1 MDAVEGAVR
10 DIIDGFRLTP
20 LWSRLGWEQTVARFR
35 RTVLG
40 PFWLTANLLAIS
52 FALAFVF
59 GSLMG
64 TDYRSNFAM
73 IIGGI
78 LVWNLI
84 GGVLGEAAGVFIN
97 SAGLMH
103 TMKLPLSFHVLLLMH
118 RAFINFMAQLIAFWV
133 VLALMRLVSL
143 PTWHLLI
150 GLPLVLANMALMS
163 IIVAIPSTRFRDI
176 NQTVQFAIQVL
187 FFLTPIFWAPNQ
199 MGGKRGL
206 IVQYNPFAHLLELV
220 RGPLLG
226 RAPLLVNWEWGFGLL
241 AVQALI
247 VIVMLTLFRKRVVFW
262 I

>member
-64 TDYRSNFAM
+64 TDYRSNFSL

-78 LVWNLI
+78 LVWSLI
-84 GGVLGEAAGVFIN
+84 GGVLGEASSVFIN

-118 RAFINFMAQLIAFWV
+118 RAFINFLAQLIAFWV
-133 VLALMRLVSL
+133 VLGLLRLGAL
-143 PTWHLLI
+143 PTWQLLI
-150 GLPLVLANMALMS
+150 GLPLLLANMALMS
-163 IIVAIPSTRFRDI
+163 VIVAIPSTRFRDI

-199 MGGKRGL
+199 MGGKRAL
-206 IVQYNPFAHLLELV
+206 MVQFNPFAHLLELV
-220 RGPLLG
+220 RAPLLG
-226 RAPLLVNWEWGFGLL
+226 HAPAMLNWEWGFGLL
-241 AVQALI
+241 ALQLVVVL
-247 VIVMLTLFRKRVVFW
+247 VMLMLFRKRVVFW

>member
-35 RTVLG
+35 RTILG

-59 GSLMG
+59 GGLMG

-73 IIGGI
+73 IISGI
-78 LVWNLI
+78 LVWNLV
-84 GGVLGEAAGVFIN
+84 GGVLIEASGVFIA

-103 TMKLPLSFHVLLLMH
+103 TMKLPLTFHVLLMMH
-118 RAFINFMAQLIAFWV
+118 RAFINFLAQLVAFWV
-133 VLALMRLVSL
+133 VLALLRLGAP
-143 PTWHLLI
+143 PTWHVLI
-150 GLPLVLANMALMS
+150 GLPLLLANMTLMS
-163 IIVAIPSTRFRDI
+163 VIVAIPSTRFRDI
-176 NQTVQFAIQVL
+176 NQTVQFLVQVL
-187 FFLTPIFWAPNQ
+187 FFLTPIFWSPTQ
-199 MGGKRGL
+199 MGGKRAL
-206 IVQYNPFAHLLELV
+206 IIQFNPFAHLLELV

-226 RAPLLVNWEWGFGLL
+226 RAPLALNWEWGFGLL
-241 AVQALI
+241 VAQLVI
-247 VIVMLTLFRKRVVFW
+247 VIVMLAMFRKRVVFW